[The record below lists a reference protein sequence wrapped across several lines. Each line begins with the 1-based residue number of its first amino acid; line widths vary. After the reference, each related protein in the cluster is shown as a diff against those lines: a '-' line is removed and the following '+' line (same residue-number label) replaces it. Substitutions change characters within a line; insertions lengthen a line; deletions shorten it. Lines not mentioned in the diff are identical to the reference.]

1 MRKKRSRL
9 WGVLL
14 AAVLSMMFSATAFA
28 AVTVTM
34 SGTSNYADA
43 YEAFQVTNQQRT
55 AAGKKA
61 LNMNTQLQE
70 AAMLRAWEIAMLLG
84 HERPDGS
91 KMKTVIQTYVK
102 NYSYTSCA
110 ENIAYGYSFRHQC
123 SK

>member
-9 WGVLL
+9 WMLL
-14 AAVLSMMFSATAFA
+14 FAAVLSMMFSATAVA

-55 AAGKKA
+55 AAGKKS

-91 KMKTVIQTYVK
+91 EMKTAIKT

-110 ENIAYGYSFRHQC
+110 ENIAYGYSSAPVQ
-123 SK
+123 

>member
-1 MRKKRSRL
+1 M
-9 WGVLL
+9 LL
-14 AAVLSMMFSATAFA
+14 FAAVLSMMFSATAFA

-55 AAGKKA
+55 AAGKKS

-91 KMKTVIQTYVK
+91 EMKTAIKT

-110 ENIAYGYSFRHQC
+110 ENIAYGYSSAPVQ
-123 SK
+123 